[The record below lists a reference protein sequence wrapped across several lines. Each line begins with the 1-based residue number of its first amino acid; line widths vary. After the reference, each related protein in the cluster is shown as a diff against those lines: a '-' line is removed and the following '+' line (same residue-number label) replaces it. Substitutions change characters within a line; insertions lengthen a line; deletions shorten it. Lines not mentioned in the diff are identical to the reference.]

1 MISAVS
7 FRRFGYSVLSAMT
20 LLPRPGIAADADN
33 GKRLAERWCQA
44 CHVVTPTG
52 PRVSTDAAPPFAS
65 IGARPDFDAAKIAM
79 FLLDPHPKMP
89 NMSLT
94 RLEAGDLAA
103 YIGAL
108 GRGAR

>member
-7 FRRFGYSVLSAMT
+7 FRRFGYSVVLATT

-44 CHVVTPTG
+44 CHVVTPSG
-52 PRVSTDAAPPFAS
+52 PRVSTDGAPSFAS
-65 IGARPDFDAAKIAM
+65 IGARPDFDAAKIAL

-94 RLEAGDLAA
+94 RPEAGDLAA
-103 YIGAL
+103 YIAFL
-108 GRGAR
+108 GRSP